1 MQRLRFLFAA
11 ALMLVSAFVDLPAAI
26 AQPTGN
32 EARDLFRRG
41 QRSYQQGD
49 YESAIRDWR
58 SAFELDPR
66 PLILFNLSQAHERL
80 GQPVEAAQALERY
93 LEGSDPDDPHQS
105 DARARLAA
113 LRERLGRTGIRIV
126 GAPDGS
132 AITVDDREWGVTPR
146 PDPIPVEPG
155 AHRVS
160 LQNEGFEGFEAS
172 VFVPAGQV
180 LEVEGAMEASPTRT
194 HPSKSDRAEGRPSRL
209 GPILLMGIGGAAV
222 VGGAITGVL
231 ALGAAGDASTDTDA
245 SQARALGIVTDA
257 LLWPGLAL
265 AAGGAIW
272 WFLQGRGAEHP
283 SASSATLEVHPMLGP
298 NLAGARARLR
308 F

>member
-1 MQRLRFLFAA
+1 MRLLRLFLSS
-11 ALMLVSAFVDLPAAI
+11 ALLVTSLIGSTSSVG
-26 AQPTGN
+26 AQGTGN

-41 QRSYQQGD
+41 QRSYQAGD
-49 YESAIRDWR
+49 YEAAIADWR
-58 SAFELDPR
+58 AAFELDPR

-93 LEGSDPDDPHQS
+93 LERSEPDDPHQS

-132 AITVDDREWGVTPR
+132 TILVDDREWGVTPR

-155 AHRVS
+155 AHRVI
-160 LQNEGFEGFEAS
+160 LRQAGYEPFEAN
-172 VFVPAGQV
+172 VIVPPGQV
-180 LEVEGAMEASPTRT
+180 LELEGAMDREALSSTGVRPQT
-194 HPSKSDRAEGRPSRL
+194 SKGPSRV
-209 GPILLMGIGGAAV
+209 GPLTLIGVGGAAV
-222 VGGAITGVL
+222 LGGVITGVM
-231 ALGAAGDASTDTDA
+231 ALGAAGDAATDTDA
-245 SQARALGIVTDA
+245 SRARTLGLVTDV

-265 AAGGAIW
+265 AAGGVVW
-272 WFLQGRGAEHP
+272 WIVQGKTREAEKP
-283 SASSATLEVHPMLGP
+283 AEASLEVQPWVGP
-298 NLAGARARLR
+298 NVAGAGARLR